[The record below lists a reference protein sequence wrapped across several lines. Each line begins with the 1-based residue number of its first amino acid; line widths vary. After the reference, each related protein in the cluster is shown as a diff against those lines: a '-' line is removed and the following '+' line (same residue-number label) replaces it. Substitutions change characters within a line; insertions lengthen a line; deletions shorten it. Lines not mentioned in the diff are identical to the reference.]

1 MIAKMKK
8 YTFLIF
14 HKEYETFLET
24 LRELGVLHVELK
36 EEGTPDN
43 PELFENI
50 QLNKTLKEIKKA
62 LLRRIV
68 KDDVVA
74 SGTYKSGFELMDFYQ
89 QLIAEIETLQQALQ
103 RVEKDIQINKPWGE
117 FSFETLEKLKENGNT
132 VNFFSCPAS
141 KYQSEWEA
149 DGTVF
154 KISTQGSTINFVQVL
169 QPGSNIEIDADPVR
183 LAKKSLSGLF
193 AEKKTL
199 SEDISEKNLAL
210 DGLAKSSIELIQQ
223 AIDQTTEKVDFATVV
238 LGSEKQAEEK
248 LAVLEGWIPVSDE
261 AALVEMLKSS
271 SVYYEDRKPTIYENV
286 PVLLK
291 NNAFAKLFEVISDLY
306 SKPKYSEI
314 DLTPF
319 LAPFYLIF
327 FGFCFSD
334 AGYGLLFVFAATFFK
349 MKAEKESKGMLTLVQ
364 LLGAST
370 VFFGLLGGV
379 FFGIELYNTNL
390 PFYSSIAEAYGS
402 AERPITG
409 IIQDIMFKAS
419 LGLGLFQMLFGMFLK
434 AAKLTKQAGFK
445 YAISTLGWAFL
456 IIASVV
462 NYFAIAS
469 TGTAFTNV
477 PYLVVAGICLFGI
490 FFMNSPGKNP
500 FVNFGAGLWD
510 TYNTVVGGVGDL
522 LSYVRLF
529 ALGLASGILG
539 LVFNQLGSKMFNPG
553 DPEATIG
560 GLIGGFI
567 GMLVVL
573 IAGHA
578 INIFMSGLGSMV
590 HPLRLTFV
598 EFYKNAGFEG
608 GGLPYNPFRKQIK

>member
-8 YTFLIF
+8 YSFLIY
-14 HKEYETFLET
+14 HKEYEAFLEK
-24 LRELGVLHVELK
+24 LRELGVLHVEIK
-36 EEGTPDN
+36 DEGAIEN
-43 PELFENI
+43 AELMENI
-50 QLNKTLKEIKKA
+50 QLNKRLKDIKKA
-62 LLRRIV
+62 LSRRIV
-68 KDDVVA
+68 KE
-74 SGTYKSGFELMDFYQ
+74 GTQANSDFKDGFEVMDFYQ
-89 QLIAEIETLQQALQ
+89 QVMADIESLQQALQ
-103 RVEKDIQINKPWGE
+103 RVEKDIQVNLPWGE
-117 FSFETLEKLKENGNT
+117 FSHETLQKLAENGNNVKFYT
-132 VNFFSCPAS
+132 CAVS
-141 KYQSEWEA
+141 KFHSDWEA

-154 KISTQGSTINFVQVL
+154 KISSQGSTLNFVQVL
-169 QPGSNIEIDADPVR
+169 KPGENIEIDADPVK
-183 LAKKSLSGLF
+183 LADKSLSNLF
-193 AEKKTL
+193 
-199 SEDISEKNLAL
+199 SEKEALSKDLAAKNTLL
-210 DGLAKSSIELIQQ
+210 DGLAMGAVEHLQG
-223 AIDQTTEKVDFATVV
+223 AINQTTEKVDFATVV
-238 LGSEKQAEEK
+238 LGSEKEAEDR
-248 LAVLEGWIPVSDE
+248 LTILEGWVPEADE
-261 AALVEMLKSS
+261 AALVNMLKASG
-271 SVYYEDRKPTIYENV
+271 VYYEDRKPTIYENV

-291 NNAFAKLFEVISDLY
+291 NNAFTKLFEVISDLY
-306 SKPKYSEI
+306 SKPKYSEL

-319 LAPFYLIF
+319 LAPFYLLF

-334 AGYGLLFVFAATFFK
+334 AGYGLLFVLGASYFK
-349 MKAEKESKGMLTLVQ
+349 LKADKESKGMLTLVQ

-379 FFGIELYNTNL
+379 FFGIELYKTNL
-390 PFYSSIAEAYGS
+390 PIYSSIAEAYGTT
-402 AERPITG
+402 ERPITDLV
-409 IIQDIMFKAS
+409 QDIMFKAS

-456 IIASVV
+456 IVASIV
-462 NYFAIAS
+462 NYALTSGEGGEFMNI
-469 TGTAFTNV
+469 

-500 FVNFGAGLWD
+500 FINFGAGLWD

-539 LVFNQLGSKMFNPG
+539 LVFNELGTKMFNPG
-553 DPEATIG
+553 DPNATIG